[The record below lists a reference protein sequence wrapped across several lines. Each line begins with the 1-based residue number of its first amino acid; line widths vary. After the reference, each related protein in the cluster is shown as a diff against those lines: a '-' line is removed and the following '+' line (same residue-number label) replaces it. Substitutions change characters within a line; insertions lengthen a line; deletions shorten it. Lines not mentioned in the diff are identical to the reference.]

1 MKKIANCFLIIS
13 IMMSSFLFINNV
25 SAVTYTA
32 TVTEKDGINVRSGAG
47 TDNSISGSLNYGA
60 KVTLVSNSKKTGTGC
75 SSGWYQ
81 VNYGGST
88 SRYICSEYVKITS
101 SGESATITK
110 DEYYTIKNWV
120 SRINENSTN
129 IRIGAG
135 TDYKV
140 QDTVYLGTE
149 VEVIDDSLK
158 NWYKVKY
165 YNNKTGYVSKSLV
178 SFYDE
183 IVAKDTEYEATLKK
197 AGFPESY
204 YPYLTY
210 LHKKH
215 PNWKFTAVNTNKY
228 FDTVV
233 DKEVGKNYIQST
245 ISTYRQSST
254 LRESPN
260 WYTASKGVVAFY
272 LDPRNYLNEKNIY
285 VFENLSYDEEN
296 HTKDILSQI
305 FKGSYL
311 NTDTYI
317 NYYLSAGKTYNISPV
332 HLAARTKQEGGTK
345 EAYDAVSGKVSSTW
359 DSYDGYVC
367 SSYVK
372 LNSGNKTGYVSGSSG
387 VNLRKSYTTSSELL
401 VFLRKNQAFTLSST
415 TKYTG
420 TGCSSGWYKVNVK
433 RTLTGYYNYYNIGA
447 YGSNPVKRGLA
458 VAAGYVGDL
467 DGTPWNTREKAIKY
481 GAKFIAENYT
491 SAGQDTLYFQKF
503 NTGPSGNYN
512 NQYMTNVTAPASEAI
527 STYESY
533 DEIGI
538 TNKSL
543 SFKIPV
549 YKNMP
554 SAATTLPPL
563 GNTDNNLS
571 TITIDDT
578 KLSGF
583 DSDVLTYVKY
593 ISDKTTKVSVK
604 AKASAST
611 SKVEGTGTINTTNT
625 ETTVSIKVTS
635 EVGTSKTYKITLVKV
650 KSDDDKKTLSPDE
663 IINKID
669 VKYSNA
675 YLSGIKNKTS
685 ATTLTNMIQNKEPS
699 AKVEITTKNGVKKTG
714 NLATGDILTITSNN
728 TTKKITIS
736 IKGDANGDGKVSAI
750 DLFQIQ
756 KYILKK
762 GTLKN
767 EYLEAA
773 DANYNGKVT
782 SIDLFQIQKE
792 ILGKSVLK

>member
-1 MKKIANCFLIIS
+1 MKKITNCFLIIS

-32 TVTEKDGINVRSGAG
+32 TVTDKDGINVRSGAG
-47 TDNSISGSLNYGA
+47 TDYSIEGSLNYNA
-60 KVTLVSNSKKTGTGC
+60 KITLVSNAKKSGNGC
-75 SSGWYQ
+75 SGGWYQ
-81 VNYGGST
+81 VNYGGSK
-88 SRYICSEYVKITS
+88 SRYICSEFVKVTS

-110 DEYYTIKNWV
+110 EEYYTIKNWV
-120 SRINENSTN
+120 SRINENFTN
-129 IRIGAG
+129 IRTGAG
-135 TDYKV
+135 TSYKV

-149 VEVIDDSLK
+149 VEVIDTLK
-158 NWYKVKY
+158 DWYKVKY
-165 YNNKTGYVSKSLV
+165 YNNKTGYVYKPLV

-183 IVAKDTEYEATLKK
+183 IVAKDTAYEKTLKK

-228 FDTVV
+228 FDTAV
-233 DKEVGKNYIQST
+233 DKEVGKNYTQST
-245 ISTYRQSST
+245 IATYRQSNT
-254 LRESPN
+254 LREKPN

-285 VFENLSYDEEN
+285 VFENLSYDEVN

-332 HLAARTKQEGGTK
+332 HLAARTKQEGGTNSS
-345 EAYDAVSGKVSSTW
+345 YDGVSGKVSTTW
-359 DSYDGYVC
+359 DRYTGYVC
-367 SSYVK
+367 SSNVK
-372 LNSGNKTGYVSGSSG
+372 LNSNNKTGYISGRSG
-387 VNLRKSYTTSSELL
+387 VNLRKSNTTSSDIL
-401 VFLRKNQAFTLSST
+401 VFLRKNQAFTLSHT

-420 TGCSSGWYKVNVK
+420 KGCPAGWYKISVK

-447 YGSNPVKRGLA
+447 YGSNPVIRGLA
-458 VAAGYVGDL
+458 VAAGYIGEL

-491 SAGQDTLYFQKF
+491 DAGQDTLYFQKF

-512 NQYMTNVTAPASEAI
+512 NQFMTNVTAPASEAI
-527 STYESY
+527 STYDSY
-533 DEIGI
+533 NEIGI
-538 TNKSL
+538 TSKGL

-554 SAATTLPPL
+554 SNATTLPPL
-563 GNTDNNLS
+563 GNTNNSLS
-571 TITIDDT
+571 TITIDGT

-593 ISDKTTKVSVK
+593 ISDKTTKVEVK
-604 AKASAST
+604 ATPSAST
-611 SKVEGTGTINTTNT
+611 SKVKGVGTINTPNN

-650 KSDDDKKTLSPDE
+650 KSADDGKILSPDE

-669 VKYSNA
+669 VKYSNT
-675 YLSGIKNKTS
+675 YLSGIRNKTS
-685 ATTLTNMIQNKEPS
+685 AATLTNMIQNKEPS

-714 NLATGDILTITSNN
+714 NLVTGDILTIISNN

-756 KYILKK
+756 KHILKK
-762 GTLKN
+762 TTLKN

-792 ILGKSVLK
+792 ILGKTILK

>member
-1 MKKIANCFLIIS
+1 MKKITNCFLIIS

-32 TVTEKDGINVRSGAG
+32 TVTDKDGINVRSGAG
-47 TDNSISGSLNYGA
+47 TNYSISGSLNYNA
-60 KVTLVSNSKKTGTGC
+60 KITLVSNTKKSGKGC
-75 SSGWYQ
+75 SGGWYQ
-81 VNYGGST
+81 VNYGGSS
-88 SRYICSEYVKITS
+88 SRYICSEFVKVTS

-110 DEYYTIKNWV
+110 EEYYTIKNWV

-129 IRIGAG
+129 IRTGAG
-135 TDYKV
+135 TSYKV

-149 VEVIDDSLK
+149 VEVIDTLK
-158 NWYKVKY
+158 DWYKVKY
-165 YNNKTGYVSKSLV
+165 YNNKTGYVYKPLV

-183 IVAKDTEYEATLKK
+183 IVAKDTAYEATLKK

-228 FDTVV
+228 FDTAV

-245 ISTYRQSST
+245 IPTYRKSNT
-254 LRESPN
+254 LREAPN

-285 VFENLSYDEEN
+285 VFESLSYDEAN

-332 HLAARTKQEGGTK
+332 HLAARTKQEGGTNSS
-345 EAYDAVSGKVSSTW
+345 YDGVSGKVSTTW
-359 DSYDGYVC
+359 DSYTGYVC

-372 LNSGNKTGYVSGSSG
+372 LNSNNKTGYISGG
-387 VNLRKSYTTSSELL
+387 VNLRKSNTTSSDILA
-401 VFLRKNQAFTLSST
+401 FLRKNQAFTLSST

-420 TGCSSGWYKVNVK
+420 TGCPAGWYKVNVK

-447 YGSNPVKRGLA
+447 YGSNPVVRGLA
-458 VAAGYVGDL
+458 VAAGYIGEL

-491 SAGQDTLYFQKF
+491 SSGQDTLYFQKF

-512 NQYMTNVTAPASEAI
+512 NQFMTNVTAPASEAI
-527 STYESY
+527 STYDSY
-533 DEIGI
+533 NEIGI
-538 TNKSL
+538 TSKGL

-554 SAATTLPPL
+554 SNATTLPPL
-563 GNTDNNLS
+563 GNTNNDLS
-571 TITIDDT
+571 TITIDGT
-578 KLSGF
+578 KISGF
-583 DSDVLTYVKY
+583 DRDVLTYVKY
-593 ISDKTTKVSVK
+593 ISDKTTKVTVK
-604 AKASAST
+604 ATPSAST
-611 SKVEGTGTINTTNT
+611 SKVEGTGTINTPNN
-625 ETTVSIKVTS
+625 ETTVNIKVTS

-650 KSDDDKKTLSPDE
+650 KSEDDGKILSPDE

-675 YLSGIKNKTS
+675 YLSGIKNQTS
-685 ATTLTNMIQNKEPS
+685 TNTLTNMVQNKEPS

-714 NLATGDILTITSNN
+714 NIVTGDILIITSNN
-728 TTKKITIS
+728 ITKKITIS
-736 IKGDANGDGKVSAI
+736 IKGDTNGDGKINSK
-750 DLFQIQ
+750 DLLLTQ
-756 KYILKK
+756 KEALKK
-762 GTLKN
+762 GSLKGA
-767 EYLEAA
+767 YLEAA
-773 DANYNGKVT
+773 NVNYDSKVN
-782 SIDLFQIQKE
+782 SKDLLLIQKAALHK
-792 ILGKSVLK
+792 ITLK

>member
-1 MKKIANCFLIIS
+1 MKKITNYFLIIP
-13 IMMSSFLFINNV
+13 IIMSSFLFINNIN
-25 SAVTYTA
+25 AATYTA
-32 TVTEKDGINVRSGAG
+32 TVTEKEGINVRNGAG
-47 TDNSISGSLNYGA
+47 TNYSISGSLNYNA
-60 KVTLVSNSKKTGTGC
+60 KITLVSNTKKSGTGC
-75 SSGWYQ
+75 SAGWYQ

-88 SRYICSEYVKITS
+88 SKYICSEFVKVTS

-110 DEYYTIKNWV
+110 EEYYTIKNWV

-129 IRIGAG
+129 IRTGAG
-135 TDYKV
+135 TSYKI

-149 VEVIDDSLK
+149 VQVIDTLK
-158 NWYKVKY
+158 DWYKIKY
-165 YNNKTGYVSKSLV
+165 YNNKTGYVYKPLV

-183 IVAKDTEYEATLKK
+183 IVAKDTAYEETLKK

-228 FDTVV
+228 FDTAVE
-233 DKEVGKNYIQST
+233 KEVGKNYIQST
-245 ISTYRQSST
+245 IPTYRNSNT
-254 LRESPN
+254 LREAPN

-285 VFENLSYDEEN
+285 IFENLSYDETN

-305 FKGSYL
+305 FKGTYL

-332 HLAARTKQEGGTK
+332 HLAARTKQEGGTNSNY
-345 EAYDAVSGKVSSTW
+345 EGVSGKVSTTW
-359 DSYDGYVC
+359 DSYTGYVC

-372 LNSGNKTGYVSGSSG
+372 LNNGNKTGYISDSGG
-387 VNLRKSYTTSSELL
+387 VNLRKSNTTSSDLL
-401 VFLRKNQAFTLSST
+401 VFLRKNQTFTLSST

-420 TGCSSGWYKVNVK
+420 TGCSAGWYKVSVK

-447 YGSNPVKRGLA
+447 YGSNPVIRGLA
-458 VAAGYVGDL
+458 VAAGYIGEL
-467 DGTPWNTREKAIKY
+467 DGTPWDTREKAIKY

-491 SAGQDTLYFQKF
+491 GAGQDTLYFQKF

-512 NQYMTNVTAPASEAI
+512 NQFMTNVTAPASEAI
-527 STYESY
+527 STYDSY
-533 DEIGI
+533 NEIGI
-538 TNKSL
+538 TSKGL

-554 SAATTLPPL
+554 SNATTLPPI
-563 GNTDNNLS
+563 GNTNNSLS
-571 TITIDDT
+571 TITIDGT
-578 KLSGF
+578 KISGF

-593 ISDKTTKVSVK
+593 ISDKTTKVTVK
-604 AKASAST
+604 ATPSAST
-611 SKVEGTGTINTTNT
+611 SKVEGTGTINTPNN

-650 KSDDDKKTLSPDE
+650 KSEDDGKTLSPDE

-669 VKYSNA
+669 VRYSNT
-675 YLSGIKNKTS
+675 YLSGIKNETS
-685 ATTLTNMIQNKEPS
+685 TNTLTNTIQNREPS

-714 NLATGDILTITSNN
+714 NIVTGDILTITSNN
-728 TTKKITIS
+728 ITKKFTIS
-736 IKGDANGDGKVSAI
+736 IKGDINGDGKINSK
-750 DLFQIQ
+750 DLLLTQ
-756 KYILKK
+756 KEALKK
-762 GTLKN
+762 GTLKGA
-767 EYLEAA
+767 YLEAA
-773 DANYNGKVT
+773 NVNYDSKVN
-782 SIDLFQIQKE
+782 SKDLLLIQKAALHK
-792 ILGKSVLK
+792 ITLK

>member
-1 MKKIANCFLIIS
+1 MKKITNCFLIIS

-32 TVTEKDGINVRSGAG
+32 TVTDKDGINVRSGAG
-47 TDNSISGSLNYGA
+47 TNYSISGSLNYNA
-60 KVTLVSNSKKTGTGC
+60 KITLVSKTKKSGTDCPG
-75 SSGWYQ
+75 GWYQ

-88 SRYICSEYVKITS
+88 SRYICSEFVKVTS

-110 DEYYTIKNWV
+110 EEYYTIKNWV

-129 IRIGAG
+129 IRTGAG
-135 TDYKV
+135 TNNKI

-149 VEVIDDSLK
+149 VEVIDTLK
-158 NWYKVKY
+158 DWYKVKY
-165 YNNKTGYVSKSLV
+165 YNNKTGYVYKPLV

-183 IVAKDTEYEATLKK
+183 IVAKDTAYEATLKK

-228 FDTVV
+228 FDTAV

-245 ISTYRQSST
+245 IPTYRQSNT
-254 LRESPN
+254 LREAPN

-285 VFENLSYDEEN
+285 VFESLSYDEAN

-332 HLAARTKQEGGTK
+332 HLAARTKQEGGTNSS
-345 EAYDAVSGKVSSTW
+345 YDGVSGKVSTTW
-359 DSYDGYVC
+359 DSYTGYVC

-372 LNSGNKTGYVSGSSG
+372 LNSNNKTGYISGG
-387 VNLRKSYTTSSELL
+387 VNLRKSNTTSSDILA
-401 VFLRKNQAFTLSST
+401 FLRKNQAFTLSST

-420 TGCSSGWYKVNVK
+420 TGCPAGWYKVSVK

-447 YGSNPVKRGLA
+447 YGSNPVVRGLA
-458 VAAGYVGDL
+458 VAAGYIGEL

-491 SAGQDTLYFQKF
+491 SSGQDTLYFQKF

-512 NQYMTNVTAPASEAI
+512 NQFMTNVTAPASEAI
-527 STYESY
+527 STYDSY
-533 DEIGI
+533 NEIGI
-538 TNKSL
+538 TSKGL

-554 SAATTLPPL
+554 SNATTLPPL
-563 GNTDNNLS
+563 GNTNNDLS
-571 TITIDDT
+571 TITIDGT
-578 KLSGF
+578 KISGF

-593 ISDKTTKVSVK
+593 ISDKTTKVTVK
-604 AKASAST
+604 ATPSAST
-611 SKVEGTGTINTTNT
+611 SKVEGTGTINTPNN
-625 ETTVSIKVTS
+625 ETTVNIKVTS
-635 EVGTSKTYKITLVKV
+635 EVDTSKTYKITLVKV
-650 KSDDDKKTLSPDE
+650 KSEDDGKILSPDE

-669 VKYSNA
+669 VRYSNT
-675 YLSGIKNKTS
+675 YLSGIKNQTS
-685 ATTLTNMIQNKEPS
+685 TNTLTNIIQNKEPS

-714 NLATGDILTITSNN
+714 NIVTGDILTITSNN
-728 TTKKITIS
+728 ITKKITIS
-736 IKGDANGDGKVSAI
+736 IKGDTNGDGKINSK
-750 DLFQIQ
+750 DLLLTQ
-756 KYILKK
+756 KEALKK
-762 GTLKN
+762 GSLKGA
-767 EYLEAA
+767 YLEAA
-773 DANYNGKVT
+773 NVNYDSKVN
-782 SIDLFQIQKE
+782 SKDLLLIQKAALHK
-792 ILGKSVLK
+792 ITLK

>member
-1 MKKIANCFLIIS
+1 MKKITNCFLIIS

-32 TVTEKDGINVRSGAG
+32 TVTEKEGINVRSGAG
-47 TDNSISGSLNYGA
+47 TDYSIKGSLNHNA
-60 KVTLVSNSKKTGTGC
+60 KITLVSNSKKNGTGC
-75 SSGWYQ
+75 SGGWYQ
-81 VNYGGST
+81 VNYGGSK
-88 SRYICSEYVKITS
+88 SRYICSDYVKITS
-101 SGESATITK
+101 SGNSATITK
-110 DEYYTIKNWV
+110 EEYYTIKNWT
-120 SRINENSTN
+120 SRINENFTK

-135 TDYKV
+135 TNNKI

-149 VEVIDDSLK
+149 VEVIDTLK
-158 NWYKVKY
+158 DWYKVKY
-165 YNNKTGYVSKSLV
+165 YNNKTGYVYKPLV

-183 IVAKDTEYEATLKK
+183 IVAKDTAYEATLKK

-228 FDTVV
+228 FDTAV
-233 DKEVGKNYIQST
+233 DKEVGKNYIQSA
-245 ISTYRQSST
+245 IPTYRQSNT
-254 LRESPN
+254 LREAPN

-285 VFENLSYDEEN
+285 VFESLSYDEAN

-332 HLAARTKQEGGTK
+332 HLAARTKQEGGTNSS
-345 EAYDAVSGKVSSTW
+345 YDGVSGKVSTTW
-359 DSYDGYVC
+359 DSYTGYVC

-372 LNSGNKTGYVSGSSG
+372 LNSNNKTGYISGG
-387 VNLRKSYTTSSELL
+387 VNLRKSNTTSSDILA
-401 VFLRKNQAFTLSST
+401 FLRKNQAFTLSST

-420 TGCSSGWYKVNVK
+420 TGCPAGWYKVNVK

-447 YGSNPVKRGLA
+447 YGSNPVVRGLA
-458 VAAGYVGDL
+458 VAAGYIGEL

-491 SAGQDTLYFQKF
+491 SSGQDTLYFQKF

-512 NQYMTNVTAPASEAI
+512 NQFMTNVTAPASEAI
-527 STYESY
+527 STYDSY
-533 DEIGI
+533 NEIGI
-538 TNKSL
+538 TSKGL

-554 SAATTLPPL
+554 SNATTLPPL
-563 GNTDNNLS
+563 GNTNNDLS
-571 TITIDDT
+571 TITIDGT
-578 KLSGF
+578 KISGF

-593 ISDKTTKVSVK
+593 ISDKTTKVTVK
-604 AKASAST
+604 ATPSAST
-611 SKVEGTGTINTTNT
+611 SKVEGTGTINTPNN
-625 ETTVSIKVTS
+625 EMTVNIKVTS

-650 KSDDDKKTLSPDE
+650 KSEDDGKILSPDE
-663 IINKID
+663 IIYKMS
-669 VKYSNA
+669 VRYSNT
-675 YLSGIKNKTS
+675 YLSGIKNQTS
-685 ATTLTNMIQNKEPS
+685 TNTLTNMIQNKEPS

-714 NLATGDILTITSNN
+714 NIVTGDILIITSNN
-728 TTKKITIS
+728 ITKKITIS
-736 IKGDANGDGKVSAI
+736 IKGDTNGDGKINSK
-750 DLFQIQ
+750 DLLLTQ
-756 KYILKK
+756 KEALKK
-762 GTLKN
+762 GSLKGA
-767 EYLEAA
+767 YLEAA
-773 DANYNGKVT
+773 NVNYDSKVN
-782 SIDLFQIQKE
+782 SKDLLLIQKAALHK
-792 ILGKSVLK
+792 ITLK

>member
-1 MKKIANCFLIIS
+1 MKKITNCFLIIS

-32 TVTEKDGINVRSGAG
+32 TVTDKDGIYVRSGAG
-47 TDNSISGSLNYGA
+47 TNNSISGSLNYNA
-60 KVTLVSNSKKTGTGC
+60 KITLVSNAKKSGKGC
-75 SSGWYQ
+75 SGGWYQ
-81 VNYGGST
+81 VNYGGSS
-88 SRYICSEYVKITS
+88 SRYICSEFVKVTS

-110 DEYYTIKNWV
+110 EEYYTIKNWI

-129 IRIGAG
+129 IRTGAG
-135 TDYKV
+135 TNNKI

-149 VEVIDDSLK
+149 VEVIDTLK
-158 NWYKVKY
+158 DWYKVKY
-165 YNNKTGYVSKSLV
+165 YNNKTGYVYKPLV

-183 IVAKDTEYEATLKK
+183 IVAKDTAYEATLKK

-228 FDTVV
+228 FDTAV

-245 ISTYRQSST
+245 IPTYRKSNT
-254 LRESPN
+254 LREAPN

-285 VFENLSYDEEN
+285 VFESLSYDEAN

-332 HLAARTKQEGGTK
+332 HLAARTKQEGGTNSS
-345 EAYDAVSGKVSSTW
+345 YDGVSGKVSTTW
-359 DSYDGYVC
+359 DSYTGYVC

-372 LNSGNKTGYVSGSSG
+372 LNSNNKTGYISSG
-387 VNLRKSYTTSSELL
+387 VNLRKSNNTSSDILA
-401 VFLRKNQAFTLSST
+401 FLRKNQAFTLSST

-420 TGCSSGWYKVNVK
+420 TGCPAGWYKVSVK

-447 YGSNPVKRGLA
+447 YGSNPVVRGLA
-458 VAAGYVGDL
+458 VAAGYIGEL

-491 SAGQDTLYFQKF
+491 SSGQDTLYFQKF

-512 NQYMTNVTAPASEAI
+512 NQFMTNVTAPASEAI
-527 STYESY
+527 STYDSY
-533 DEIGI
+533 NEIGI
-538 TNKSL
+538 TSKGL

-554 SAATTLPPL
+554 SNATTLPPL
-563 GNTDNNLS
+563 GNTNNDLS
-571 TITIDDT
+571 TITIDGT
-578 KLSGF
+578 KISGF

-593 ISDKTTKVSVK
+593 ISDKTTKVTVK
-604 AKASAST
+604 ATPSAST
-611 SKVEGTGTINTTNT
+611 SKVEGTGTINTPNN
-625 ETTVSIKVTS
+625 ETTVNIKVTS
-635 EVGTSKTYKITLVKV
+635 EVDTSKTYKITLVKV
-650 KSDDDKKTLSPDE
+650 KSEDDGKILSPDE

-669 VKYSNA
+669 VRYSNT
-675 YLSGIKNKTS
+675 YLSGIKNQTS
-685 ATTLTNMIQNKEPS
+685 TNTLTNIIQNKEPS

-714 NLATGDILTITSNN
+714 NIVTGDILTITSNN
-728 TTKKITIS
+728 ITKKITIS
-736 IKGDANGDGKVSAI
+736 IKGDTNGDGKINSK
-750 DLFQIQ
+750 DLLLTQ
-756 KYILKK
+756 KEALKK
-762 GTLKN
+762 GSLKGA
-767 EYLEAA
+767 YLEAA
-773 DANYNGKVT
+773 NVNYDSKVN
-782 SIDLFQIQKE
+782 SKDLLLIQKAALHK
-792 ILGKSVLK
+792 ITLK